1 MAAKRKHS
9 ENRQRNEFIGV
20 RLSLGEHAILRAEM
34 ARTGKTA
41 ASLLRDSFLASVP
54 DNPGPCS
61 PAHTEAV
68 TGRAATGPALRLSLA
83 ADLTGSVKSPRPN

>member
-1 MAAKRKHS
+1 MAAKRKRS

-41 ASLLRDSFLASVP
+41 ASLLRDAFLASAG
-54 DNPGPCS
+54 NPPPS
-61 PAHTEAV
+61 PAPVQEDET
-68 TGRAATGPALRLSLA
+68 P
-83 ADLTGSVKSPRPN
+83 